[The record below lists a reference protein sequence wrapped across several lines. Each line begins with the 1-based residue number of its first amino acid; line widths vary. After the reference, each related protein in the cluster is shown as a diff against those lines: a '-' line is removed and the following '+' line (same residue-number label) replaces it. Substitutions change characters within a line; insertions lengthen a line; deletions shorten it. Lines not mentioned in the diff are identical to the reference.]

1 MKTFPLAFPLYALS
15 VYTLL
20 LSACSSPGY
29 NDNPSQHITQ
39 SWVGCPVITDFF
51 GVYFSV
57 RVNPAT
63 GNPGA
68 MTTKAAF
75 RAYCHDVPIPGRV
88 FFTADVTDAAL
99 NHTPIGIEV
108 VEQAF
113 LGGDESRDESFKT
126 LRMLEKFPA
135 KAYPKGVIEEQF
147 DVDKKGSYAV
157 YLIRGGAN
165 GTVLPNKLR
174 IPLNVGVD
182 PDAKRLTVHIATTAA
197 IVLAAALLGL
207 AAFRFWQKRKKTDW
221 L

>member
-1 MKTFPLAFPLYALS
+1 MKIFQSASPLFALS
-15 VYTLL
+15 LCTLL

-29 NDNPSQHITQ
+29 NDNPSQQ
-39 SWVGCPVITDFF
+39 NSKSWVGCPAVTDFF

-57 RVNPAT
+57 RVKPASET
-63 GNPGA
+63 PGA
-68 MTTKAAF
+68 TATKAVY

-108 VEQAF
+108 VEQEP
-113 LGGDESRDESFKT
+113 LGGDDSRDENFKT
-126 LRMLEKFPA
+126 LRILEKFPA
-135 KAYPKGVIEEQF
+135 KSYPKGVIEEQF
-147 DVDKKGSYAV
+147 ELDRNGHYAV
-157 YLIRGGAN
+157 YLIRGGAD

-182 PDAKRLTVHIATTAA
+182 PDAKRLTLHIATTAA
-197 IVLAAALLGL
+197 TVLVSALLGL
-207 AAFRFWQKRKKTDW
+207 MAFRFWQRRKKTGW